1 MQTDLQA
8 IVSTFLTVLENRKS
22 SDELEPFY
30 HPDAIQIE
38 YPNTLTKNLTKRN
51 LQELKAASDRG
62 LNVLQKEKYEVLHSY
77 VYGNTV
83 IIEVI
88 WTGVLNIPLA
98 SIPVGGEMKA
108 YFAQFF
114 EFMDG
119 KIIRQRN
126 YDCFE
131 PFGA

>member
-8 IVSTFLTVLENRKS
+8 IVSAFLTVLENRTS
-22 SDELEPFY
+22 SDEIELFY
-30 HPDAIQIE
+30 HPDASQIE
-38 YPNTLTKNLTKRN
+38 YPNTLTKNLTKRD
-51 LQELKAASDRG
+51 LKELKAASDRG
-62 LNVLQKEKYEVLHSY
+62 LKVLQKEKYEVLHSY
-77 VYGNTV
+77 AYGNTV
-83 IIEVI
+83 IIEVV
-88 WTGVLNIPLA
+88 WTGVLTIPLG

-131 PFGA
+131 PFGS